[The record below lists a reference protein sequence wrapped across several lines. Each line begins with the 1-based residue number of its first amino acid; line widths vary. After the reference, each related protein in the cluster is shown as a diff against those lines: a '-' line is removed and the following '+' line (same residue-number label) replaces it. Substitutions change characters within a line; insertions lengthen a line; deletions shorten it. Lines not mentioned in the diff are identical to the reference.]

1 MIEIVTVAGLA
12 TIQDRGRVGRMHE
25 GVPPGG
31 ALVPELLAR
40 ANGAAR
46 NAHGE
51 AAIELV
57 GRITLA
63 ARRPVVVATDA
74 GERRLL
80 AEDET
85 WTIAAEGARVRYI
98 ALRGGIDVPS
108 VLGGRGTLV
117 VAALGGHEGRPLRR
131 GDSLRAGSAPMCDA
145 YDACDAYDDEGRLPP
160 PVDLE
165 GPICVVPGPDR
176 ERFEA
181 SAVDALLSS
190 AFAIDP
196 RSDRVGIRL
205 TGPSPP
211 VRPRPDASVSAPMV
225 RGAIQVPP
233 SGELIVLGP
242 DHPTTGG
249 YPVIATVVRRCL
261 GSLASRP
268 LRAAVRFVV

>member
-1 MIEIVTVAGLA
+1 VIEIVTVAGLA
-12 TIQDRGRVGRMHE
+12 TIQDRGRVGHMHE

-40 ANGAAR
+40 ANSAAR

-57 GRITLA
+57 GRITFS
-63 ARRPVVVATDA
+63 ARRPVVIATDA
-74 GERRLL
+74 GEQREL
-80 AEDET
+80 AADET
-85 WTIAAEGARVRYI
+85 CTIAAEGARVRYI

-131 GDSLRAGSAPMCDA
+131 GDSLFVGSAPMCDA
-145 YDACDAYDDEGRLPP
+145 CDDEGRLPP

-165 GPICVVPGPDR
+165 GPIFIVPGPDR

-181 SAVDALLSS
+181 LAVDALLSS
-190 AFAIDP
+190 TFAIDP

-205 TGPSPP
+205 TGSVQ

-261 GSLASRP
+261 GSLAARP
-268 LRAAVRFVV
+268 LRSAVRFAA